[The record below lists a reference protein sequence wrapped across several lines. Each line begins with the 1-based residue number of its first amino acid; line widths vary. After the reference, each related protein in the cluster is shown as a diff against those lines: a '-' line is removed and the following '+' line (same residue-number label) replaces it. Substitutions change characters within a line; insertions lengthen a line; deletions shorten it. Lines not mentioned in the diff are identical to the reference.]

1 MPLLGGACK
10 FVADHVA
17 GVPAFISDPYS
28 VSSFSLF
35 PTGPNP
41 AFAGIEVDA
50 DGGIER
56 IVHDSAA
63 FDIGRWDNNLYTLN
77 KADFQF
83 RLDTIGGTIDIGDAT
98 DVWLP
103 ASAGLNFWRIE
114 ETFGYQVFTGTLRVR
129 LATSPFTEYDSASLS
144 LETERTQ

>member
-1 MPLLGGACK
+1 MPLLGGAVK
-10 FVADHVA
+10 LA
-17 GVPAFISDPYS
+17 GNKIAGAPAFVSDPYS

-41 AFAGIEVDA
+41 AFAGIEIDA

-56 IVHDSAA
+56 NVHTS
-63 FDIGRWDNNLYTLN
+63 FPSDIGRWDNGLFTLN

-83 RLDTIGGTIDIGDAT
+83 RLDTIGGSIDVGDAT

-103 ASAGLNFWRIE
+103 ASAGLNYWRIE
-114 ETFGYQVFTGTLRVR
+114 ESFGYQIFTGTLRVR
-129 LATSPFTEYDSASLS
+129 LATSPFTEYDSASLT
-144 LETERTQ
+144 LETERTN